1 MLRLE
6 DGHLPARHL
15 GGCDW
20 WGGRGL
26 CHTANME
33 THALSPPAAPAIAET
48 DVPVWA
54 WALVAL
60 AVVALYFVMLENG
73 AFLGHAAGTLHE
85 FFHDG
90 RHIAGVPC
98 H

>member
-1 MLRLE
+1 MVE
-6 DGHLPARHL
+6 SGV
-15 GGCDW
+15 
-20 WGGRGL
+20 
-26 CHTANME
+26 CHTAPME
-33 THALSPPAAPAIAET
+33 SHALPAAVPALPDV

-60 AVVALYFVMLENG
+60 AVVVSYFVMLENG
-73 AFLGHAAGTLHE
+73 VVLSQVAETLHE

-90 RHIAGVPC
+90 RHFAGVPC

>member
-1 MLRLE
+1 M
-6 DGHLPARHL
+6 
-15 GGCDW
+15 CD
-20 WGGRGL
+20 
-26 CHTANME
+26 TAFME
-33 THALSPPAAPAIAET
+33 THALPSVAPAIPDV

-60 AVVALYFVMLENG
+60 AAVASYFVMLENG
-73 AFLGHAAGTLHE
+73 VVLSHVAGTLHE

-90 RHIAGVPC
+90 RHFVGVPC

>member
-1 MLRLE
+1 MGATLVF
-6 DGHLPARHL
+6 AACV
-15 GGCDW
+15 CDT
-20 WGGRGL
+20 GS
-26 CHTANME
+26 ME
-33 THALSPPAAPAIAET
+33 THALPAPAAPALADV

-60 AVVALYFVMLENG
+60 AALVSYFVMLENG
-73 AFLGHAAGTLHE
+73 AVLSHAAGTLHE

-90 RHIAGVPC
+90 RHFVGVPC

>member
-1 MLRLE
+1 MGLVPFF
-6 DGHLPARHL
+6 DV
-15 GGCDW
+15 CDTE
-20 WGGRGL
+20 L
-26 CHTANME
+26 ME
-33 THALSPPAAPAIAET
+33 THALPSVAPAIPEV

-60 AVVALYFVMLENG
+60 AAVASYFVMLENG
-73 AFLGHAAGTLHE
+73 VVLSHVAGTLHE

-90 RHIAGVPC
+90 RHFAGVPC